1 MARFQKAAEECQAKF
16 RSNSPTISDRGR
28 SPTDP
33 KGLERGW
40 LLAHGYEEENLYP
53 GLRGA
58 DGALKFFSERGI
70 AWWQDNANGDITRGK
85 APTRQMKSSQVACV
99 NFLLP
104 LAKIPGALRA
114 VLRAIDNDVEDVV
127 LIPDLE
133 SPVELEWIGLD
144 TSLEGV
150 KTRGALS
157 TSTDA
162 FMVASTKSGTRR
174 AYLIE
179 WKYVEEYH
187 ANDYKGE
194 GKEGKTRLD
203 RYTDLYYSGTSSF
216 NDTAPVKDLF
226 YDPFYQLMRFRLL
239 ADRMVAK
246 RELGVTDAKVI
257 VVVPQGNIAYRE
269 RITSRPLAQKFP
281 ELKTVEAVVK
291 ATLKNP
297 DGFKTVDYSTLIGSV
312 ERECGAAATDWV
324 SYHRERYG
332 SIDH

>member
-70 AWWQDNANGDITRGK
+70 AWWQDNANGDITRGM

-114 VLRAIDNDVEDVV
+114 VLCAIDNDVEDV
-127 LIPDLE
+127 LPIHHEGRE
-133 SPVELEWIGLD
+133 SLVELEWIGLD

-162 FMVASTKSGTRR
+162 FMVTSTKSGTRR

-179 WKYVEEYH
+179 WKYVEEYEYSH
-187 ANDYKGE
+187 KDGE
-194 GKEGKTRLD
+194 TRQR
-203 RYTDLYYSGTSSF
+203 RYTPFYTRDTSSF
-216 NDTAPVKDLF
+216 KDTIQMEDLM
-226 YDPFYQLMRFRLL
+226 YDPFDQIMRFRLL
-239 ADRMVAK
+239 ADRIVANS
-246 RELGVTDAKVI
+246 ELGVSDAKVI
-257 VVVPQGNIAYRE
+257 VAVPQGNIAYRE
-269 RITSRPLAQKFP
+269 KITSRPLAQKFP
-281 ELKTVEAVVK
+281 DLKTVEAVVK
-291 ATLKNP
+291 ATLKDP
-297 DGFKTVDYSTLIGSV
+297 DGFKTVDYFTLIDAV
-312 ERECGAAATDWV
+312 EEECGAAVTDWV
-324 SYHRERYG
+324 AYHRERYG
-332 SIDH
+332 

>member
-1 MARFQKAAEECQAKF
+1 MA
-16 RSNSPTISDRGR
+16 
-28 SPTDP
+28 
-33 KGLERGW
+33 
-40 LLAHGYEEENLYP
+40 
-53 GLRGA
+53 
-58 DGALKFFSERGI
+58 
-70 AWWQDNANGDITRGK
+70 
-85 APTRQMKSSQVACV
+85 SSQVACV

-104 LAKIPGALRA
+104 LSEIPGALRA

-127 LIPDLE
+127 LIPHLE

-179 WKYVEEYH
+179 WKYVEEYNRH
-187 ANDYKGE
+187 FLGE
-194 GKEGKTRLD
+194 GSRGRTRLD
-203 RYTDLYYSGTSSF
+203 RYTDLYYSNNSSF
-216 NDTAPVKDLF
+216 NGTSPINDLL
-226 YDPFYQLMRFRLL
+226 YEPFYQIMRFRLL
-239 ADRMVAK
+239 ADRMVEN
-246 RELGVTDAKVI
+246 RELDVKDARV
-257 VVVPQGNIAYRE
+257 VAVVPQSNTAYRE